1 MPNHVHM
8 LISCSSEIFRGGGR
22 YGFVKGKSSIWIAR
36 MSSASAQF
44 HGREFWALAAFP
56 DPIVPSQK

>member
-8 LISCSSEIFRGGGR
+8 LISVPPKYSVAEVI
-22 YGFVKGKSSIWIAR
+22 GFVKGKSSIWIAR

-44 HGREFWALAAFP
+44 HGARILGSGCFP
-56 DPIVPSQK
+56 